1 MKLYKIA
8 AANYEDYYGTM
19 ENPID
24 RSYTTTI
31 AQTPSCNAF
40 LFLCKDAQDA
50 QTGLELLSTVP
61 SGFDFTYCQE
71 WGLTINDA
79 VVDRVVLDLR
89 KKSYNSWESQLE
101 EIYDHGIDNWKL
113 RIAQVKADIPK

>member
-1 MKLYKIA
+1 MKLYKILA
-8 AANYEDYYGTM
+8 TAYEDYYGTPD
-19 ENPID
+19 NPID
-24 RSYTTTI
+24 RLYTTTI

-40 LFLCKDAQDA
+40 LFLCKDTQDA
-50 QTGLELLSTVP
+50 QTGLTLLDTVP

-79 VVDRVVLDLR
+79 VVARVVLDLR
-89 KKSYNSWESQLE
+89 KKAYGTWESELE
-101 EIYDHGIDNWKL
+101 EIYDHGIDNWKI

>member
-1 MKLYKIA
+1 MKLYKILA
-8 AANYEDYYGTM
+8 TAYEDYYGTI

-40 LFLCKDAQDA
+40 LFLCKDEQDA
-50 QTGLELLSTVP
+50 LTGLTLLSSVP

-71 WGLTINDA
+71 WGLTINKA
-79 VVDRVVLDLR
+79 VVARVILDLR
-89 KKSYNSWESQLE
+89 RKAYGTWESQLE
-101 EIYDHGIDNWKL
+101 KIHDNGMDSW
-113 RIAQVKADIPK
+113 RTDVATVKAKFPK

>member
-1 MKLYKIA
+1 MKLYKILA
-8 AANYEDYYGTM
+8 TAYEDYYGTPD
-19 ENPID
+19 NPID
-24 RSYTTTI
+24 RLYTTTI

-79 VVDRVVLDLR
+79 VVARVVLDLR
-89 KKSYNSWESQLE
+89 KKAYGTWESELE